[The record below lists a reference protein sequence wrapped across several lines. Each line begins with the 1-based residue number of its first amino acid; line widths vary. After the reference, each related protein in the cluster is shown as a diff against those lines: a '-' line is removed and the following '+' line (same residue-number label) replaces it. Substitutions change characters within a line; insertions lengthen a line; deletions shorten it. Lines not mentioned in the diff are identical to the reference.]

1 MSTTSLTWGRKVFG
15 VFNLLFLLIVSLL
28 CLMPIVHI
36 LALSFS
42 SGNAAAAGQVG
53 LWPVDFTTAAYDN
66 VFGKPEYL
74 RAFWVSIKR
83 VVVGTSISMVL
94 MILTAYP
101 LSKEVHQFRFRTVYA
116 WLFVFTILFSGGLI
130 PTYLTI
136 KSLGLI
142 DTLGAL
148 VLPTA
153 IPVFNVILLLNFYRS
168 LPKELEESSRM
179 DGAGHFITL
188 WKIYVPLSLPALATT
203 GLFTIVGHWNSWFDG
218 MLYMNHTENYPLQTF
233 LQTVIINMDFRFI
246 KAENVEL
253 MLELSDRTSRAAQI
267 FVAAFPILIVYPFLQ
282 RFFIKGIVM
291 GSVKE

>member
-1 MSTTSLTWGRKVFG
+1 VITNRSLGRQLFVACNFTFLVLTSF
-15 VFNLLFLLIVSLL
+15 L
-28 CLMPIVHI
+28 CLMPIIHI
-36 LALSFS
+36 LAISFS
-42 SGNAAAAGQVG
+42 SGAAAAAGKVI
-53 LWPVDFTTAAYDN
+53 LWPVEFTTAAYDN

-74 RAFWVSIKR
+74 RAFWVSIQR
-83 VVVGTSISMVL
+83 VVLGTSISMVL
-94 MILTAYP
+94 MIITAYP
-101 LSKEVHQFRFRTVYA
+101 LSKDNRQFRLRTFYA

-130 PTYLTI
+130 PSYLTV

-142 DTLGAL
+142 DTMWAL

-153 IPVFNVILLLNFYRS
+153 IPVFNVILLLNFYRN
-168 LPKELEESSRM
+168 LPKELEESSRI
-179 DGAGHFITL
+179 DGAGHFTTL

-203 GLFTIVGHWNSWFDG
+203 GLLTMVGHWNSWFDG

-233 LQTVIINMDFRFI
+233 LQTVIIKMDFRFI
-246 KAENVEL
+246 KAENAEL
-253 MLELSDRTSRAAQI
+253 MLKLSDRTSRAAQI

>member
-1 MSTTSLTWGRKVFG
+1 
-15 VFNLLFLLIVSLL
+15 
-28 CLMPIVHI
+28 MPIIHI

-42 SGNAAAAGQVG
+42 SGSAAAAGQVT
-53 LWPVDFTTAAYDN
+53 LWPVDFTTAAYEN

-74 RAFWVSIKR
+74 RAFWVSVQR
-83 VVVGTSISMVL
+83 VVLGTSISMVL
-94 MILTAYP
+94 MIITAYP
-101 LSKEVHQFRFRTVYA
+101 LSKDNRQLRLRTLYA
-116 WLFVFTILFSGGLI
+116 WVFVFTILFSGGLI
-130 PTYLTI
+130 PSYLTV

-142 DTLGAL
+142 DTLWAL

-168 LPKELEESSRM
+168 LPKELEESARI
-179 DGAGHFITL
+179 DGASHFTTL

-203 GLFTIVGHWNSWFDG
+203 GLFTMVGHWNSWFDG

-233 LQTVIINMDFRFI
+233 LQTVIIKMDFRFI

-253 MLELSDRTSRAAQI
+253 LLKLSDRTSRAAQI